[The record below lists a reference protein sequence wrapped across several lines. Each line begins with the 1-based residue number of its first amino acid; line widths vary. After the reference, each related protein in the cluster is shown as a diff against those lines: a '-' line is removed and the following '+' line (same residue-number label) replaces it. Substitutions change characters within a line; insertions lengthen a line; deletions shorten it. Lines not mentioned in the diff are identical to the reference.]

1 MNMFHC
7 PEQQVQHFKLN
18 DRKQEEVLPEW
29 PVQTISK
36 PDYLQSQESAYC
48 FTCRLFSL
56 CQISSASVLTSEPGR
71 RQRLKMLRSKRVIN
85 QMLVSVLWQDSK
97 VLHTWC
103 HQWGLQEKGPREPKR
118 RWNGG
123 WCASLDC
130 NATRSPWDNRGG
142 WQGHAL
148 QDGILDIF
156 FKYGPQRHVI
166 GLEESFLDFKLATS
180 LDAEEKK
187 KQSTAWKAVDYM
199 DLCTDPIEEHLWR
212 GQPE

>member
-1 MNMFHC
+1 MQMFHC

-36 PDYLQSQESAYC
+36 AWLFAKPRFRILLQVQTFLSLPNLLSLRVHIWAWKEATFKDAAFKARNKPYARVSAMAGLTKSSMRLTRKRSERTETTLKRWLMC
-48 FTCRLFSL
+48 FS
-56 CQISSASVLTSEPGR
+56 
-71 RQRLKMLRSKRVIN
+71 
-85 QMLVSVLWQDSK
+85 
-97 VLHTWC
+97 
-103 HQWGLQEKGPREPKR
+103 GLQHSEVTVRQQ
-118 RWNGG
+118 W
-123 WCASLDC
+123 
-130 NATRSPWDNRGG
+130 GG

-156 FKYGPQRHVI
+156 FKYGPWRHVI

-180 LDAEEKK
+180 LDAEGKK
-187 KQSTAWKAVDYM
+187 KQPTAWKAVDYT